1 MVYYFYIP
9 LESLCN
15 IFHILYYFAK
25 KQVLDNSVIFHFLQI
40 QQNIISINDCQ
51 RQYFELKTENNFQHS
66 PFNFKFK
73 SKPFIEQ
80 LFQTKY
86 SDISN
91 QFIIYIIES

>member
-51 RQYFELKTENNFQHS
+51 RQYFELKTEN
-66 PFNFKFK
+66 
-73 SKPFIEQ
+73 
-80 LFQTKY
+80 
-86 SDISN
+86 
-91 QFIIYIIES
+91 